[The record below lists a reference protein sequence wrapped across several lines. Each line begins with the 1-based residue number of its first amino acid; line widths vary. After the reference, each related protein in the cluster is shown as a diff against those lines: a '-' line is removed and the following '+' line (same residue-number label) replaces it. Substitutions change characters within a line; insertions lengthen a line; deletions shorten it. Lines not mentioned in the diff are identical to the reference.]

1 MNRLISLCFS
11 VFTLLWASQ
20 AMAQNHICPQ
30 PSDIRVVPDN
40 PSASLPVSIVVT
52 LDAVFRIESQV
63 SQSGN
68 QILVDLTILDSS
80 GFPPPPGSISH
91 TASLGRLAAGS
102 YDLVIQ
108 GRLLFSQCPTL
119 TLPLTV
125 AAGGP
130 PVATPLGGAWVVIF
144 MVLGILG
151 AAGIHR
157 MRSKVVQ

>member
-11 VFTLLWASQ
+11 VFTLFWALDASG
-20 AMAQNHICPQ
+20 QNPICPQ
-30 PSDIRVVPDN
+30 LSDIRVVPDN
-40 PSASLPVSIVVT
+40 PSASTPVSMVVT
-52 LDAVFRIESQV
+52 LDAVFSIGSQV

-68 QILVDLTILDSS
+68 QILVELAIDDPGGS
-80 GFPPPPGSISH
+80 PRPPGWITH

-102 YDLVIQ
+102 DDLVIQ
-108 GRLLFSQCPTL
+108 GIRFSGPCPAL
-119 TLPLTV
+119 TLPLIV

-130 PVATPLGGAWVVIF
+130 PIATPLGGAWLVIL

-157 MRSKVVQ
+157 MRSKIVQ